1 MDVVVTDI
9 STGDRQPEPLETP
22 DDRQPSPRSDFIS
35 GGVWM
40 VIGGAIAI
48 GSWNMDRLASQGVPG
63 FAAPG
68 LVPGIL
74 GVLILLTALIIVLRS
89 VRRGALTETG
99 RGIPT
104 AAGSGQTGAGRA
116 TVGRT
121 ALALAL
127 CLGFAVGLVGHGLP
141 FWVAASSYL
150 FLHIFLLQ
158 LPERRA
164 AGQVGRGLL
173 VAAAVALGAGVT
185 ISMLF
190 QYAFLV
196 RLP

>member
-1 MDVVVTDI
+1 
-9 STGDRQPEPLETP
+9 
-22 DDRQPSPRSDFIS
+22 
-35 GGVWM
+35 M

-99 RGIPT
+99 RAIAT
-104 AAGSGQTGAGRA
+104 AAGADQTGAGRA
-116 TVGRT
+116 TVVRT

-127 CLGFAVGLVGHGLP
+127 CLGFAAGLVGHGLP
-141 FWVAASSYL
+141 FWAAASSYL

-185 ISMLF
+185 IAMLF